1 MGGGGKG
8 GGSQTTTTNSQPW
21 SGAQPYLQQGFHD
34 LQQIYQY
41 GNPTGP
47 TQYGAGQVNTPDYYP
62 GSTVAPMS
70 NYTQAAINAQAQRAA
85 NGSPLVD
92 AAQRQLTDTMQGKYL
107 NADSNPY
114 LGSAINAATAP
125 VEAAVNSAFSS
136 AGRYG
141 PNAAMT
147 DQLARSIG
155 DISSGMAYQNYSDE
169 RNRQNQG
176 MLFAPQLA
184 QQDYFDI
191 NQLGASG
198 SALDAYNQALIDAD
212 IQRYNYGQDA
222 DWNRTMQ
229 YISAVNGTPWG
240 STSSTNMPRGNAFSS
255 ALGTGSSILGMLGM
269 TGAFGPA
276 GWLSDERA
284 KTDIER
290 VGTLDNG
297 LPVYRY
303 RYVFGGPMM
312 IGVMAQEALE
322 VAPHAVSV
330 RDDGYLQVDYSKVT
344 E

>member
-1 MGGGGKG
+1 MGGGSKG

-41 GNPTGP
+41 GHPTGP
-47 TQYGAGQVNTPDYYP
+47 TQYGAGSVSTPDYYP

-92 AAQRQLTDTMQGKYL
+92 AAQRQLTDTMQGQYL
-107 NADSNPY
+107 NANSNPY
-114 LGSAINAATAP
+114 LQSAINYATAP

-141 PNAAMT
+141 SDSQVDA
-147 DQLARSIG
+147 LARGIG
-155 DISSGMAYQNYSDE
+155 DISSNMAFQNYNNE
-169 RNRQNQG
+169 RDRQNQG
-176 MLFAPQLA
+176 MLYAPQLA
-184 QQDYFDI
+184 QQDYYDI

-198 SALDAYNQALIDAD
+198 SALDAYNQALIDSD
-212 IQRYNYGQDA
+212 VQRYNYGQDA

-229 YISAVNGTPWG
+229 FLSAVNGTPWG
-240 STSSTNMPRGNAFSS
+240 SSSSTNLPRQNAFSS

-297 LPVYRY
+297 LPVYRF
-303 RYVFGGPMM
+303 RYKNGGPPM
-312 IGVMAQEALE
+312 IGLLAQEVE
-322 VAPHAVSV
+322 KTRPDAVHEI
-330 RDDGYLQVDYSKVT
+330 DGVKYVDYARAV